1 MANDKKSG
9 AAIGVG
15 IAAATA
21 AAAAA
26 AGAYWLYG
34 AKDAAKN
41 RKKAKS
47 FMLKARADVMDAVS
61 QLNDIDKTKY
71 MDIVDQVVKRYS
83 SVAGITAAE
92 VAQMTRDLRAAWTH
106 MNAVRQTAKS
116 VRKPASKKA
125 SKKAAPKKKAAK
137 RK

>member
-26 AGAYWLYG
+26 AGACWLYG
-34 AKDAAKN
+34 GKEAAKN
-41 RKKAKS
+41 RKKGKS

-61 QLNDIDKTKY
+61 QLNDIDKSKY

-116 VRKPASKKA
+116 VRKPARKA
-125 SKKAAPKKKAAK
+125 SKKSAPRKKPAAK